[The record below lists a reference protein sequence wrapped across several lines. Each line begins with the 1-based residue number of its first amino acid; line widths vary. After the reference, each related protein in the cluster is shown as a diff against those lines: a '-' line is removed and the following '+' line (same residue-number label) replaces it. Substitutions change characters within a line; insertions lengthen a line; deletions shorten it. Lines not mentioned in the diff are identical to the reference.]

1 MVWPKIKMPALFDYF
16 APERRPLSIH
26 MDTPQTA
33 TIATPRQL
41 EEIRVKRIN
50 TARIVKD
57 TIFISLG
64 IMSATFGLKG
74 FLLPDGFLDG
84 GAVGISLLINATTGF
99 NLSYLIVL
107 INIPFILIGYTQ
119 VSKIFA
125 IKTLAAIVAL
135 AICVAIFD
143 FPVITHDKLL
153 ISFFGGFF
161 LGLGIGLSIRGGS
174 VLDGTEVLAIYTSRV
189 SALTVGDFILILN
202 ILIFSVA
209 AYLLNIETALYAIL
223 TYLVASKIVD
233 FVVHGIEEY
242 TSVII
247 VSQKSDEIKRA
258 IIEKMGRGVTVLKGR
273 SGYGKQGHR
282 EHDIDV
288 LYTVITR
295 LELQKLKTEI
305 AKLDAEAF
313 VVENSVNDI
322 KGGMIKKRPLT
333 D

>member
-1 MVWPKIKMPALFDYF
+1 MNTAEPTSF
-16 APERRPLSIH
+16 A
-26 MDTPQTA
+26 TA
-33 TIATPRQL
+33 EQL
-41 EEIRVKRIN
+41 NDLRVRRIN
-50 TARIVKD
+50 IVRMVKD
-57 TIFISLG
+57 TLFISLG
-64 IMSATFGLKG
+64 ILSATFGLKG

-84 GAVGISLLINATTGF
+84 GAVGISLLINALTGIK
-99 NLSYLIVL
+99 LSYLIV
-107 INIPFILIGYTQ
+107 IVNIPFILIGYTQ
-119 VSKIFA
+119 VSRIFA
-125 IKTLAAIVAL
+125 LKTLVGIIAL
-135 AICVAIFD
+135 ALCIAFID
-143 FPVITHDKLL
+143 FPLITHDKLL

-174 VLDGTEVLAIYTSRV
+174 VLDGTEVLAIYTSRNT
-189 SALTVGDFILILN
+189 ALTVGDFILILN

-247 VSQKSDEIKRA
+247 VSHKSDLIKAA
-258 IIEKMGRGVTVLKGR
+258 IIERMGRGVTVLKGK

-282 EHDIDV
+282 EADIDV

-295 LELQKLKTEI
+295 LELQKLKTEV
-305 AKLDAEAF
+305 AKLDPAAF
-313 VVENSVNDI
+313 MVENSVNDI

-333 D
+333 H

>member
-1 MVWPKIKMPALFDYF
+1 MNTAEPAVLSTPKELND
-16 APERRPLSIH
+16 
-26 MDTPQTA
+26 
-33 TIATPRQL
+33 
-41 EEIRVKRIN
+41 IRVRRIN
-50 TARIVKD
+50 ITRIVKD
-57 TIFISLG
+57 IFFISLG
-64 IMSATFGLKG
+64 ILSATFGLKG

-84 GAVGISLLINATTGF
+84 GAVGISLLINALTGI
-99 NLSYLIVL
+99 NLSYLIIIV
-107 INIPFILIGYTQ
+107 NIPFILIGYTQ
-119 VSKIFA
+119 VSRMFA
-125 IKTLAAIVAL
+125 MKTLAAIVAL
-135 AICVAIFD
+135 AICVAYFH
-143 FPVITHDKLL
+143 FPMITHDKLL

-174 VLDGTEVLAIYTSRV
+174 VLDGTEVLAIYTSRFT
-189 SALTVGDFILILN
+189 ALTVGDFILILN

-247 VSQKSDEIKRA
+247 VSLKSDLIKQA
-258 IIEKMGRGVTVLKGR
+258 IIEKMGRGVTVLKGK
-273 SGYGKQGHR
+273 SGYGKKGHR
-282 EHDIDV
+282 ERDLDV

-305 AKLDAEAF
+305 AKIDGDAF

-333 D
+333 Q